1 MAEIS
6 PTKPVLD
13 FAGRVVIVTGGA
25 KGIGKVYSERLAE
38 AGAKVVIADI
48 DHDANEALAR
58 VINNK
63 GGAALPFKTDVA
75 SQEIKIGRAHV

>member
-48 DHDANEALAR
+48 DHE
-58 VINNK
+58 
-63 GGAALPFKTDVA
+63 
-75 SQEIKIGRAHV
+75 IGRAHV